1 MHLLDLRQAR
11 IVHLVTA
18 VGTGCLLT
26 LMLLF
31 NSELARHGGA
41 LFASWTAHGTGAAVA
56 IVLLLLLAR
65 RSGAA
70 GSAFHHSTVPAPWW
84 AYLGGMTGAVNV
96 MLSSSAVNIGLA
108 LTGTQAVA
116 LSTQMLFSLAADRWG
131 LFGLPRQRLA
141 WRDLLPVL
149 LIVTGSAI
157 IIFAGTGSDP

>member
-1 MHLLDLRQAR
+1 MHLLDVRQAR
-11 IVHLVTA
+11 VLHLAAA

-26 LMLLF
+26 LMLLL

-41 LFASWTAHGTGAAVA
+41 LFASWTAHGTGALVA
-56 IVLLLLLAR
+56 IALLLLLAT
-65 RSGAA
+65 RSGAP
-70 GSAFHHSTVPAPWW
+70 GQSFRYSAAPAPWW

-96 MLSSSAVNIGLA
+96 MLSSTAVNIGLA

-131 LFGLPRQRLA
+131 LLGLPRQRLA
-141 WRDLLPVL
+141 WRDLWPVL

-157 IIFAGTGSDP
+157 IIFAGRDP